1 MAGSYTKV
9 DFDIGTRAVLQKS
22 RFSSWQPRRP
32 TKNLIR
38 RMASVPPYNKNASE
52 IAPLFASFG
61 MKLRQEL
68 VNSLIPE
75 KQSVVLL

>member
-1 MAGSYTKV
+1 M
-9 DFDIGTRAVLQKS
+9 
-22 RFSSWQPRRP
+22 
-32 TKNLIR
+32 LIVI
-38 RMASVPPYNKNASE
+38 MASVPPYNKNESE